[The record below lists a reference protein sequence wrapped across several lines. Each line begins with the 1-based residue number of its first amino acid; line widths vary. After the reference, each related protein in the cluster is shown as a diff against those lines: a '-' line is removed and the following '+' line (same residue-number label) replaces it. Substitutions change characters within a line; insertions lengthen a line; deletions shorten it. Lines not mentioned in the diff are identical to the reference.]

1 MTRIRVPL
9 GKFIKEYSE
18 RNKGNEDIPV
28 YSVTN
33 SQGFCTEYF
42 GKEVASQDK
51 TTYKIVPQ
59 GYFAYN
65 PSRINVGSVD
75 WQRYEKRVIVSP
87 LYNVFSVSEG
97 IDRQYLYYFLRSD
110 LGRQMIKAKASGSVR
125 DNLKLDML
133 KEMTIPDIS
142 VEQQKFCSSVLDKL
156 HKLIQMRQ
164 QELQK
169 LDEFIKARFVELF
182 GDPVSNSYGLPEATL
197 PDLGE
202 FGRGVSKHRPRN
214 DIKLLG
220 GKYPLIQTGDVANA
234 GLYITS
240 YSSTYS
246 ELGLKQSKMWDKGT
260 LCITI
265 AANIAKT
272 AILEFDAC
280 FPDSVVGFIANERT
294 NNIFVHYWFSFF
306 QAILESQAPES
317 AQKNINLK
325 ILSELKVIVPEKRK
339 QDQFA
344 SFVKLTD
351 KSGFVERFPE
361 LSLFYRLFSP
371 LNSEMICIF
380 PYFCPYAESAREI
393 RGIFVAL
400 HINNW
405 FSEPIL
411 I

>member
-351 KSGFVERFPE
+351 KSEFVERFPE
-361 LSLFYRLFSP
+361 LSLFFKAYSL
-371 LNSEMICIF
+371 LDSEMICIF
-380 PYFCPYAESAREI
+380 PYLCPYAEPAREI
-393 RGIFVAL
+393 REIF
-400 HINNW
+400 
-405 FSEPIL
+405 S
-411 I
+411 